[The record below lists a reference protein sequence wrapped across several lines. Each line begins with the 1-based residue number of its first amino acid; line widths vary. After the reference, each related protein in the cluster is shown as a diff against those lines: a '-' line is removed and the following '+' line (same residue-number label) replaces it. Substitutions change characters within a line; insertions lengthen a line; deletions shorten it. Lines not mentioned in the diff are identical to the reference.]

1 MIILLL
7 ESLWILK
14 EVMTYFGIRRF
25 IDLPDVSSDEDDGLV
40 FVKHGTIETSV
51 ILINSDEA
59 GEDVVV
65 ISDDVV
71 NTGGQKQKEKDVFI
85 DLSDKDDTDSIKKE
99 TTEVFYATRISNTE
113 SANINSSIITDGA
126 ASNVVTPKDVIIIN
140 DDDDNETV
148 GLPST
153 EPQPST
159 SNEKELDVTAVHGYE
174 RFPFLNDPRTVEF
187 IRRSNTIFL
196 MRGLSGSG
204 KSTVVRC
211 LQQLYPSSVVC
222 SADSYFMDAQGNYCW
237 DQNKLS
243 DAHQY
248 CQTLATQT
256 CDQKCPVVIIDNTN
270 IQRWTMAHYVK
281 LAQTS
286 HYYHIIIVEPETPWR
301 YDPDILAARN
311 SHGVTK
317 DIIAKKL
324 QSLRDNKC
332 LPYYYG
338 WFISQPGSQR
348 LVTMLMD
355 TLGQCVAELG
365 QTGSMS
371 GIRDLLTDM
380 LNRYNESYTE
390 PRKMLHCTANYLG
403 NNAQDPYHKCNNV
416 VTSLGKAFAITIS
429 GFVFSR
435 RAICAR
441 VDLYWENDEIT
452 AVGQD
457 GGNKANFETASSSKK
472 QNTGGLVKHNNS
484 EVPGEVN
491 QNDKDIDD
499 MLNLFVKPEEED
511 LRSKYEG
518 QKRGVGYNDRQ
529 RLLKHGCS
537 AHVTISYAKTGQ
549 ARHSGDDVLRIV
561 EMDFNGQNIG
571 TAETSIGKVVGYGGE
586 MCAVTLKRPV
596 TLDSLF
602 QGFYSMRR

>member
-159 SNEKELDVTAVHGYE
+159 SNEKELDAAGRVLWSAA
-174 RFPFLNDPRTVEF
+174 F
-187 IRRSNTIFL
+187 SNFTL
-196 MRGLSGSG
+196 HH
-204 KSTVVRC
+204 
-211 LQQLYPSSVVC
+211 
-222 SADSYFMDAQGNYCW
+222 W

-338 WFISQPGSQR
+338 
-348 LVTMLMD
+348 
-355 TLGQCVAELG
+355 
-365 QTGSMS
+365 
-371 GIRDLLTDM
+371 
-380 LNRYNESYTE
+380 
-390 PRKMLHCTANYLG
+390 
-403 NNAQDPYHKCNNV
+403 
-416 VTSLGKAFAITIS
+416 
-429 GFVFSR
+429 R